1 MKLLKVNICAFRYLF
16 GKEVQGNAYVVFG
29 IFNDNKEK
37 HSLPG
42 SIQRV
47 TVSICPSWTHNSHT
61 TRSGFIGNYMPIN
74 PDRGKFKRLTGT
86 VFNNSIDSEIV
97 ICCQVVNGRADARLT
112 REQIQETFPAIK
124 SLVKSSIYV
133 AVTVLTESGE
143 WIWFAS

>member
-61 TRSGFIGNYMPIN
+61 TRSGFIGNYI
-74 PDRGKFKRLTGT
+74 
-86 VFNNSIDSEIV
+86 FNNNIHSEIV
-97 ICCQVVNGRADARLT
+97 ICCQVVNGKAQATLT
-112 REQIQETFPAIK
+112 REQIKETFPEIEK
-124 SLVKSSIYV
+124 EVKSSIYV
-133 AVTVLTESGE
+133 AVTVLTKSSE
-143 WIWFAS
+143 WILFASKVKSKYWVSICL